1 MYCYS
6 LILFSHTYRPTALQ
20 LLAKMIDELL
30 TSYRELRLYL
40 TSRLRNPDDA
50 ADIAQS
56 SFERVYAHAMPVAGT
71 PTMHIQSPRALLFRT
86 ANNICIDIARHKRV
100 AAEWLRERS
109 EINSEIQAES
119 SFLSAQDQLEHRQLI
134 EQVALL
140 LDQLPQRRR
149 EVFLLF
155 KVYGYSRTEIAARL
169 HITEAA
175 VAKHVV
181 RATISCSKVFAE
193 LQRLHPTASKPTSH
207 DSYTISANQY
217 AGV

>member
-1 MYCYS
+1 
-6 LILFSHTYRPTALQ
+6 LFVLLWPDIIHSYIQ
-20 LLAKMIDELL
+20 INSISLLAKMIDELL
-30 TSYRELRLYL
+30 TSYRELRSYL

-56 SFERVYAHAMPVAGT
+56 SFERVYAHAMPAAGA
-71 PTMHIQSPRALLFRT
+71 PTMQIQSPRALLFST
-86 ANNICIDIARHKRV
+86 ANNICIDIARHNRV
-100 AAEWLRERS
+100 VNEWLQE
-109 EINSEIQAES
+109 NSELNTHT
-119 SFLSAQDQLEHRQLI
+119 SFLSAQDQLEHRQTI

-169 HITEAA
+169 NITEAA

-181 RATISCSKVFAE
+181 RATISCSKMFAE
-193 LQRLHPTASKPTSH
+193 FQQPYQMSPKPSSH
-207 DSYTISANQY
+207 DSYNISVNQY
-217 AGV
+217 LSV